1 MTNTI
6 FTVNSPCSRASIQP
20 YCDRV
25 KTLVTPKRFEHIT
38 RVAILAETIAL
49 ANEFSRGEVRAT
61 SLAAVLH
68 DAARDLPPERMFEL
82 APPESDLERE
92 HPLAVHGRAG
102 RRLAECWGVT
112 DGRVLEA
119 IEGHVFGVSHDN
131 PVGMAVYIADVS
143 EPGRGVNDDIRELA
157 MRNLFRA
164 YQRAVDSKVCYLR
177 SRGRAVHPATLRVY
191 KEICDLT

>member
-25 KTLVTPKRFEHIT
+25 KTLVTPRRFEHVT

-177 SRGRAVHPATLRVY
+177 SRGKAVHPATLRVY